1 MDCCNGNI
9 YNKYDGLQNLT
20 LYVIQYLMLNNEDIW
35 KLLKYDTQDA
45 LERPNLKREEKA
57 ALIYRGNSGGDMD
70 DYRVF
75 RTPYLDDITT
85 SQQAQ
90 LRVYLESITPDTL
103 VYGTVDINIEVL
115 CHVKMIEL
123 NDYQN
128 RIESLVWQ
136 VLKTLNGVE
145 VGGIGKLFFDRNG
158 SFYDLVKMN
167 RYNNRNFYGYTI
179 TMSTK
184 MGNLEECQ

>member
-1 MDCCNGNI
+1 MDCCNESS
-9 YNKYDGLQNLT
+9 YNQYDGLQNFT
-20 LYVIQYLMLNNEDIW
+20 LFIIQHLMLNNEDIW

-45 LERPNLKREEKA
+45 LEKPNLTREEKA
-57 ALIYRGNSGGDMD
+57 KLIYPGASGGDMD

-75 RTPYLDDITT
+75 RTPYLDDLTT
-85 SQQAQ
+85 NQQAQ
-90 LRVYLESITPDTL
+90 LRVYLESITPDTRL
-103 VYGTVDINIEVL
+103 YGTVDVNIEVI

-128 RIESLVWQ
+128 RAESIVWQ
-136 VLKTLNGVE
+136 VIKTLNGAD
-145 VGGIGKLFFDRNG
+145 VGGIGKLFFDRSG
-158 SFYDLVKMN
+158 SFYDLIKMN

-184 MGNLEECQ
+184 MGNIAECQ

>member
-1 MDCCNGNI
+1 MDCCNESS
-9 YNKYDGLQNLT
+9 YNQYDGLQNFT
-20 LYVIQYLMLNNEDIW
+20 LLIIQHLMLNNEDIW

-45 LERPNLKREEKA
+45 LEKPNLTREEKA
-57 ALIYRGNSGGDMD
+57 KLIYPGASGGDMD

-75 RTPYLDDITT
+75 RTPYLDDLTT
-85 SQQAQ
+85 NQQAQ
-90 LRVYLESITPDTL
+90 LRVYLESITPDTRL
-103 VYGTVDINIEVL
+103 YGTVDVNIEVI

-128 RIESLVWQ
+128 RAESIVWQ
-136 VLKTLNGVE
+136 VIKTLNGADV
-145 VGGIGKLFFDRNG
+145 VGIGKLFFDRNG
-158 SFYDLVKMN
+158 SFYDLIKMN

-184 MGNLEECQ
+184 MGNIAECQ

>member
-57 ALIYRGNSGGDMD
+57 ALIYHGNSGGDMD

-103 VYGTVDINIEVL
+103 VYGTVDINIEVI

>member
-1 MDCCNGNI
+1 MDCCNESS
-9 YNKYDGLQNLT
+9 YNQYDGLQNFT
-20 LYVIQYLMLNNEDIW
+20 LLIIQHLMLNKEDIW

-45 LERPNLKREEKA
+45 LEKPNLTREEKA
-57 ALIYRGNSGGDMD
+57 KLIYPGASGGDMD

-75 RTPYLDDITT
+75 RTPYLDDLTT
-85 SQQAQ
+85 NQQAQ
-90 LRVYLESITPDTL
+90 LRVYLESITPDTRL
-103 VYGTVDINIEVL
+103 YGTVDVNIEVI

-128 RIESLVWQ
+128 RAESIVWQ
-136 VLKTLNGVE
+136 VIKTLNGAD
-145 VGGIGKLFFDRNG
+145 VGGIGKLFFDRSG
-158 SFYDLVKMN
+158 SFYDLIKMN

-184 MGNLEECQ
+184 MGNISECR

>member
-1 MDCCNGNI
+1 MDCCNESS
-9 YNKYDGLQNLT
+9 YNQYDGLQNFT
-20 LYVIQYLMLNNEDIW
+20 LLIIQHLMLNNEDIW

-45 LERPNLKREEKA
+45 LEKPNLTREEKA
-57 ALIYRGNSGGDMD
+57 KLIYPGASGGDMD

-75 RTPYLDDITT
+75 RTPYLDDLTT
-85 SQQAQ
+85 DQQAQ
-90 LRVYLESITPDTL
+90 LRVYLESITPDTRL
-103 VYGTVDINIEVL
+103 YGTVDVNIEVI
-115 CHVKMIEL
+115 CHVKMVEL

-128 RIESLVWQ
+128 RAESIVWQ
-136 VLKTLNGVE
+136 VIKTLNGAD

-158 SFYDLVKMN
+158 SFYDLIKMN

-184 MGNLEECQ
+184 MGNIAECQ

>member
-1 MDCCNGNI
+1 MDCCNESS
-9 YNKYDGLQNLT
+9 YNQYDGLQNFT
-20 LYVIQYLMLNNEDIW
+20 LLIIQHLMLNNEDIW

-45 LERPNLKREEKA
+45 LEKPNLTREEKA
-57 ALIYRGNSGGDMD
+57 KLIYPGASGGDMD

-75 RTPYLDDITT
+75 RTPYLDDLTT
-85 SQQAQ
+85 NQQAQ
-90 LRVYLESITPDTL
+90 LRVYLESITPDTRL
-103 VYGTVDINIEVL
+103 YGTVDVNIEVI

-128 RIESLVWQ
+128 RVESIVWQ
-136 VLKTLNGVE
+136 VIKTLNGAD
-145 VGGIGKLFFDRNG
+145 VGGIGKLFFDRSG
-158 SFYDLVKMN
+158 SFYDLIKMN

-184 MGNLEECQ
+184 MGNISECR

>member
-1 MDCCNGNI
+1 MDCCNEI
-9 YNKYDGLQNLT
+9 SYNQYDGLQNFT
-20 LYVIQYLMLNNEDIW
+20 LFIIQHLMLNNEDIW

-45 LERPNLKREEKA
+45 LEKPNLTREEKA
-57 ALIYRGNSGGDMD
+57 SLIYPGASGGDMD

-75 RTPYLDDITT
+75 RTPYLDDLTT
-85 SQQAQ
+85 NQQAQ
-90 LRVYLESITPDTL
+90 LRVYLESVTPDTL
-103 VYGTVDINIEVL
+103 LYGTVDVNIEVI

-128 RIESLVWQ
+128 RAESIVWQ
-136 VLKTLNGVE
+136 VIKTLNGAE

-158 SFYDLVKMN
+158 SFYDLIKMN

-184 MGNLEECQ
+184 MGNISECR

>member
-1 MDCCNGNI
+1 MDCCNESS
-9 YNKYDGLQNLT
+9 YNQYDGLQNFT
-20 LYVIQYLMLNNEDIW
+20 LLIIQHLMLNNEDIW

-45 LERPNLKREEKA
+45 LEKPNLTREEKA
-57 ALIYRGNSGGDMD
+57 KLIYPGASGGDMD

-75 RTPYLDDITT
+75 RTPYLDDLTT
-85 SQQAQ
+85 NQQAQ
-90 LRVYLESITPDTL
+90 LRVYLESITPDTRL
-103 VYGTVDINIEVL
+103 YGTVDVNIEAI

-128 RIESLVWQ
+128 RAESIVWQ
-136 VLKTLNGVE
+136 VIKTLNGAD

-158 SFYDLVKMN
+158 SFYDLIKMN

-184 MGNLEECQ
+184 MGNIAECQ

>member
-1 MDCCNGNI
+1 MDCCNEI
-9 YNKYDGLQNLT
+9 SYNQYDGLQNFT
-20 LYVIQYLMLNNEDIW
+20 LFIIQHLMLNNEDIW

-45 LERPNLKREEKA
+45 LEKPNLTREEKA
-57 ALIYRGNSGGDMD
+57 SLIYPGASGGDMD

-75 RTPYLDDITT
+75 RTPYLDDLTT
-85 SQQAQ
+85 NQQAQ
-90 LRVYLESITPDTL
+90 LRVYLESVTPDTL
-103 VYGTVDINIEVL
+103 LYGTVDVNIEVI

-128 RIESLVWQ
+128 RAESIVWQ
-136 VLKTLNGVE
+136 VIKTLNGAD

-158 SFYDLVKMN
+158 SFYDLIKMN

-184 MGNLEECQ
+184 MGNISECR

>member
-1 MDCCNGNI
+1 MDCCNESS
-9 YNKYDGLQNLT
+9 YNQYDGLQNFT
-20 LYVIQYLMLNNEDIW
+20 LFIIQHLMLNNEDIW

-45 LERPNLKREEKA
+45 LEKPNLTREEKA
-57 ALIYRGNSGGDMD
+57 KLIYPGASGGDMD

-75 RTPYLDDITT
+75 RTPYLDDLTT
-85 SQQAQ
+85 NQQAQ
-90 LRVYLESITPDTL
+90 LRVYLESITPDTRL
-103 VYGTVDINIEVL
+103 YGTVDVNIEVI

-128 RIESLVWQ
+128 RAESIVWQ
-136 VLKTLNGVE
+136 VIKTLNGAD

-158 SFYDLVKMN
+158 SFYDLIKMN

-184 MGNLEECQ
+184 MGNIAECQ

>member
-1 MDCCNGNI
+1 MDCCNESS
-9 YNKYDGLQNLT
+9 YNQYDGLQNFT
-20 LYVIQYLMLNNEDIW
+20 LLIIQHLMLNNEDIW

-45 LERPNLKREEKA
+45 LEKPNLTREEKA
-57 ALIYRGNSGGDMD
+57 KLIYPGASGGDMD

-75 RTPYLDDITT
+75 RTPYLDDLTT
-85 SQQAQ
+85 NQQAQ
-90 LRVYLESITPDTL
+90 LRVYLESITPDTRL
-103 VYGTVDINIEVL
+103 YGTVDVNIEVI

-128 RIESLVWQ
+128 RAESIVWQ
-136 VLKTLNGVE
+136 VIKTLNGAD

-158 SFYDLVKMN
+158 SFYDLIKMN

-184 MGNLEECQ
+184 MGNTAECQ

>member
-1 MDCCNGNI
+1 MDCCNESS
-9 YNKYDGLQNLT
+9 YNQYDGLQNFT
-20 LYVIQYLMLNNEDIW
+20 LLIIQHLMLNNEDIW

-45 LERPNLKREEKA
+45 LEKPNLTREEKA
-57 ALIYRGNSGGDMD
+57 SLIYPGASGGDMD

-75 RTPYLDDITT
+75 RTPYLDDLTT
-85 SQQAQ
+85 NQQAQ
-90 LRVYLESITPDTL
+90 LRVYLESITPDTRL
-103 VYGTVDINIEVL
+103 YGTVDVNIEVI

-128 RIESLVWQ
+128 RAESIVWQ
-136 VLKTLNGVE
+136 VIKTLNGAD

-158 SFYDLVKMN
+158 SFYDLIKMN

-184 MGNLEECQ
+184 MGNIAECQ

>member
-1 MDCCNGNI
+1 MDCCNESS
-9 YNKYDGLQNLT
+9 YNQYDGLQNFT
-20 LYVIQYLMLNNEDIW
+20 LFIIQHLMLNNEDIW

-45 LERPNLKREEKA
+45 LEKPNLTREEKA
-57 ALIYRGNSGGDMD
+57 KLIYPGASGGDMD

-75 RTPYLDDITT
+75 RTPYLDDLTT
-85 SQQAQ
+85 NQQAQ
-90 LRVYLESITPDTL
+90 LRVYLESITPDTRM
-103 VYGTVDINIEVL
+103 YGTVDVNIEVI

-128 RIESLVWQ
+128 RAESIVWQ
-136 VLKTLNGVE
+136 VIKTLNGAD

-158 SFYDLVKMN
+158 SFYDLIKMN

-184 MGNLEECQ
+184 MGNIAECQ

>member
-1 MDCCNGNI
+1 MDCCNESS
-9 YNKYDGLQNLT
+9 YNQYDGLQNFT
-20 LYVIQYLMLNNEDIW
+20 LFIIQHLMLNNEDIW

-45 LERPNLKREEKA
+45 LERPNLTREEKA
-57 ALIYRGNSGGDMD
+57 SLIYPGASGGDMD

-75 RTPYLDDITT
+75 RTPYLDDLTT
-85 SQQAQ
+85 NQQAQ
-90 LRVYLESITPDTL
+90 LRVYLESVTPDTL
-103 VYGTVDINIEVL
+103 LYGTVDVNIEVI

-128 RIESLVWQ
+128 RAESIVWQ
-136 VLKTLNGVE
+136 VIKTLNGAN

-158 SFYDLVKMN
+158 SFYDLIKMN

-184 MGNLEECQ
+184 MGNISECQ

>member
-1 MDCCNGNI
+1 MDCCNESS
-9 YNKYDGLQNLT
+9 YNQYDGLQNFT
-20 LYVIQYLMLNNEDIW
+20 LFIIQHLMLNNEDIW

-45 LERPNLKREEKA
+45 LERPNLTREEKA
-57 ALIYRGNSGGDMD
+57 KLIYPGASGGDMD

-75 RTPYLDDITT
+75 RTPYLDDLTT
-85 SQQAQ
+85 NQQAQ
-90 LRVYLESITPDTL
+90 LRVYLESITPDTRL
-103 VYGTVDINIEVL
+103 YGTVDVNIEVI

-128 RIESLVWQ
+128 RAESIVWQ
-136 VLKTLNGVE
+136 VIKTLNGAD

-158 SFYDLVKMN
+158 SFYDLIKMN

-184 MGNLEECQ
+184 MGNIAECQ

>member
-1 MDCCNGNI
+1 MDCCNESS
-9 YNKYDGLQNLT
+9 YNQYDGLQNFT
-20 LYVIQYLMLNNEDIW
+20 LLIIQHLMLNNEDIW

-45 LERPNLKREEKA
+45 LEKPNLTREEKA
-57 ALIYRGNSGGDMD
+57 KLIYPGASGGDMD

-75 RTPYLDDITT
+75 RTPYLDDLTT
-85 SQQAQ
+85 NQQAQ
-90 LRVYLESITPDTL
+90 LRVYLESITPDTRL
-103 VYGTVDINIEVL
+103 YGTVDVNIEVI

-128 RIESLVWQ
+128 RAESIVWQ
-136 VLKTLNGVE
+136 VIKTLNGAD
-145 VGGIGKLFFDRNG
+145 VGGIGKLFFDRSG
-158 SFYDLVKMN
+158 SFYDLIKMN

-184 MGNLEECQ
+184 MGNITECQ

>member
-1 MDCCNGNI
+1 MDCCNESS
-9 YNKYDGLQNLT
+9 YNQYDGLQNFT
-20 LYVIQYLMLNNEDIW
+20 LLIIQHLMLNNEDIW

-45 LERPNLKREEKA
+45 LEKPNLTREEKA
-57 ALIYRGNSGGDMD
+57 KLIYPGASGGDMD

-75 RTPYLDDITT
+75 RTPYLDDLTT
-85 SQQAQ
+85 NQQAQ
-90 LRVYLESITPDTL
+90 LRVYLESITPDTRL
-103 VYGTVDINIEVL
+103 YGTVDVNIEVI

-128 RIESLVWQ
+128 RAEASGWQ
-136 VLKTLNGVE
+136 VIITLNGAD

-158 SFYDLVKMN
+158 SFYDLIKMN

-184 MGNLEECQ
+184 MGNIAECQ

>member
-1 MDCCNGNI
+1 
-9 YNKYDGLQNLT
+9 
-20 LYVIQYLMLNNEDIW
+20 MLNNEDIW

-45 LERPNLKREEKA
+45 LEKPNLTREEKA
-57 ALIYRGNSGGDMD
+57 KLIYPGASGGDMD

-75 RTPYLDDITT
+75 RTPYLDDLTT
-85 SQQAQ
+85 NQQAQ
-90 LRVYLESITPDTL
+90 LRVYLESITPDTRL
-103 VYGTVDINIEVL
+103 YGTVDVNIEVI

-128 RIESLVWQ
+128 RVESIVWQ
-136 VLKTLNGVE
+136 VIKTLNGAD
-145 VGGIGKLFFDRNG
+145 VGGIGKLFFDRSG
-158 SFYDLVKMN
+158 SFYDLIKMN

-184 MGNLEECQ
+184 MGNVSECQ

>member
-1 MDCCNGNI
+1 MDCCNESS
-9 YNKYDGLQNLT
+9 YNQYDGLQNFT
-20 LYVIQYLMLNNEDIW
+20 LLIIQHLMLNNEDIW

-45 LERPNLKREEKA
+45 LEKPNLTREEKA
-57 ALIYRGNSGGDMD
+57 KLIYPGASGGDMD

-75 RTPYLDDITT
+75 RTPYLDDLTT
-85 SQQAQ
+85 NQQAQ
-90 LRVYLESITPDTL
+90 LRVYLESITPDTRL
-103 VYGTVDINIEVL
+103 YGTVDVNIEVI

-128 RIESLVWQ
+128 RAESIVWQ
-136 VLKTLNGVE
+136 VIKTLNGAD

-158 SFYDLVKMN
+158 SFYDLIKMN

-184 MGNLEECQ
+184 MGNIPECR

>member
-1 MDCCNGNI
+1 MDCCNESS
-9 YNKYDGLQNLT
+9 YNQYDGLQNFT
-20 LYVIQYLMLNNEDIW
+20 LLIIQHLMLNNEDIW

-45 LERPNLKREEKA
+45 LEKPNLTREEKA
-57 ALIYRGNSGGDMD
+57 KLIYHGASGGDMD

-75 RTPYLDDITT
+75 RTPYLDDLTT
-85 SQQAQ
+85 NQQAQ
-90 LRVYLESITPDTL
+90 LRVYLESITPDTRL
-103 VYGTVDINIEVL
+103 YGTVDVNIEVI

-128 RIESLVWQ
+128 RAESIVWQ
-136 VLKTLNGVE
+136 VIKTLNGAD

-158 SFYDLVKMN
+158 SFYDLIKMN

-184 MGNLEECQ
+184 MGNIAECQ

>member
-1 MDCCNGNI
+1 MDCCNESS
-9 YNKYDGLQNLT
+9 YNQYDGLQNFT
-20 LYVIQYLMLNNEDIW
+20 LLIIQHLMLNNEDIW

-45 LERPNLKREEKA
+45 LERPNLTREEKA
-57 ALIYRGNSGGDMD
+57 KLIYPGASGGDMD

-75 RTPYLDDITT
+75 RTPYLDDLTT
-85 SQQAQ
+85 NQQAQ
-90 LRVYLESITPDTL
+90 LRVYLESITPDTRL
-103 VYGTVDINIEVL
+103 YGTVDVNIEVI

-128 RIESLVWQ
+128 RAESIVWQ
-136 VLKTLNGVE
+136 VIKTLNGAD
-145 VGGIGKLFFDRNG
+145 VGGIGKLFFDRSG
-158 SFYDLVKMN
+158 SFYDLIKMN

-184 MGNLEECQ
+184 MGNISECQ

>member
-1 MDCCNGNI
+1 MDCCNESS
-9 YNKYDGLQNLT
+9 YNQYDGLQNFT
-20 LYVIQYLMLNNEDIW
+20 LFIIQHLMLNNEDIW

-45 LERPNLKREEKA
+45 LERPNLTREEKA
-57 ALIYRGNSGGDMD
+57 SLIYPGASGGDMD

-75 RTPYLDDITT
+75 RTPYLDDLTT
-85 SQQAQ
+85 NQQAQ

-103 VYGTVDINIEVL
+103 LYGTVDVNIEVI

-128 RIESLVWQ
+128 RAESIVWQ
-136 VLKTLNGVE
+136 VIKTLNGAN

-158 SFYDLVKMN
+158 SFYDLIKMN

-184 MGNLEECQ
+184 MGNISECQ

>member
-1 MDCCNGNI
+1 MDCCNESS
-9 YNKYDGLQNLT
+9 YNQYDGLQNFT
-20 LYVIQYLMLNNEDIW
+20 LFIIQHLMLNNEDIW

-45 LERPNLKREEKA
+45 LEKPNLTREEKA
-57 ALIYRGNSGGDMD
+57 LLIYPGASGGDMD

-75 RTPYLDDITT
+75 RTPYLDDLTT
-85 SQQAQ
+85 NQQAQ
-90 LRVYLESITPDTL
+90 LRVYLESVTPDTL
-103 VYGTVDINIEVL
+103 LYGTVDVNIEVI

-128 RIESLVWQ
+128 RAESIVWQ
-136 VLKTLNGVE
+136 VIKTLNGAE

-158 SFYDLVKMN
+158 SFYDLIKMN

-184 MGNLEECQ
+184 MGNISECR

>member
-1 MDCCNGNI
+1 MDCCNESF
-9 YNKYDGLQNLT
+9 YNQYDGLQNFT
-20 LYVIQYLMLNNEDIW
+20 LLIIQHLMLNNEDIW

-45 LERPNLKREEKA
+45 LEKPNLTREEKA
-57 ALIYRGNSGGDMD
+57 KLIYPGVSGGDMD

-75 RTPYLDDITT
+75 RTPYLDDLTT
-85 SQQAQ
+85 NQQAQ
-90 LRVYLESITPDTL
+90 LRVYLESITPDTRL
-103 VYGTVDINIEVL
+103 YGTVDVNIEVI

-128 RIESLVWQ
+128 RAESIVWQ
-136 VLKTLNGVE
+136 VIKTLNGAD
-145 VGGIGKLFFDRNG
+145 VGGIGKLFFDRSG
-158 SFYDLVKMN
+158 SFYDLIKMN

-184 MGNLEECQ
+184 MGNIAECQ

>member
-1 MDCCNGNI
+1 MDCCNGSS
-9 YNKYDGLQNLT
+9 YNQYDGLQNFT
-20 LYVIQYLMLNNEDIW
+20 LLIIQHLMLNNEDIW

-45 LERPNLKREEKA
+45 LEKPNLTREEKA
-57 ALIYRGNSGGDMD
+57 KLIYPGASGGDMD

-75 RTPYLDDITT
+75 RTPYLDDLTT
-85 SQQAQ
+85 NQQAQ
-90 LRVYLESITPDTL
+90 LRVYLESITPDTRL
-103 VYGTVDINIEVL
+103 YGTVDVNIEVI

-128 RIESLVWQ
+128 RAESIVWQ
-136 VLKTLNGVE
+136 VIKTLNGAD

-158 SFYDLVKMN
+158 SFYDLIKMN

-184 MGNLEECQ
+184 MGNIAECQ

>member
-1 MDCCNGNI
+1 MDCCNESS
-9 YNKYDGLQNLT
+9 YNQYDGLQNFT
-20 LYVIQYLMLNNEDIW
+20 LFIIQHLMLNNEDIW

-45 LERPNLKREEKA
+45 LEKPNLTREEKA
-57 ALIYRGNSGGDMD
+57 KLIYPGASGGDMD

-75 RTPYLDDITT
+75 RTPYLDDLTT
-85 SQQAQ
+85 NQQAQ
-90 LRVYLESITPDTL
+90 LRVYLESITPDTRL
-103 VYGTVDINIEVL
+103 YGTVDVNIEVI
-115 CHVKMIEL
+115 CHVKMVEL

-128 RIESLVWQ
+128 RAESIVWQ
-136 VLKTLNGVE
+136 VIKTLNGAD

-158 SFYDLVKMN
+158 SFYDLIKMN

-184 MGNLEECQ
+184 MGNIAECQ

>member
-1 MDCCNGNI
+1 MNCCNGDI

-20 LYVIQYLMLNNEDIW
+20 LYLIQYLMLNNEDIW

-45 LERPNLKREEKA
+45 LQKDNLTREEKA
-57 ALIYRGNSGGDMD
+57 SLIYPGNSGGDMD

-75 RTPYLDDITT
+75 RTPYLDDINT

-103 VYGTVDINIEVL
+103 VYGTVDVNIEVI

-128 RIESLVWQ
+128 RVESIMWQ
-136 VLKTLNGVE
+136 VLKTLNGAD

-158 SFYDLVKMN
+158 GLYDLVKMN

>member
-1 MDCCNGNI
+1 MDCCNESS
-9 YNKYDGLQNLT
+9 YNQYDGLQNFT
-20 LYVIQYLMLNNEDIW
+20 LLIIQHLMLNNEDIW

-45 LERPNLKREEKA
+45 LEKPNLTREEKA
-57 ALIYRGNSGGDMD
+57 KLIYPGASGGDMD

-75 RTPYLDDITT
+75 RTPYLDDLTT
-85 SQQAQ
+85 NQQAQ
-90 LRVYLESITPDTL
+90 LRVYLESITPDTRL
-103 VYGTVDINIEVL
+103 YGTVDVNIEVI

-128 RIESLVWQ
+128 RAESIVWQ
-136 VLKTLNGVE
+136 VIKTLNGAD
-145 VGGIGKLFFDRNG
+145 VGGIGKLFFDRSG
-158 SFYDLVKMN
+158 SFYDLIKMN

-184 MGNLEECQ
+184 MGNISECR

>member
-1 MDCCNGNI
+1 MDCCNESS
-9 YNKYDGLQNLT
+9 YNQYDGLQNFT
-20 LYVIQYLMLNNEDIW
+20 LLIIQHLMLNNEDIW

-45 LERPNLKREEKA
+45 LEKPNLTREEKA
-57 ALIYRGNSGGDMD
+57 KLIYPGASGGDMD

-75 RTPYLDDITT
+75 RTPYLDDLTT
-85 SQQAQ
+85 NQQAQ
-90 LRVYLESITPDTL
+90 LRVYLESITPDTRL
-103 VYGTVDINIEVL
+103 YGTVDVNIEVI

-128 RIESLVWQ
+128 RAESIVLQ
-136 VLKTLNGVE
+136 VIKTLNGAD

-158 SFYDLVKMN
+158 SFYDLIKMN

-184 MGNLEECQ
+184 MGNIAECQ

>member
-1 MDCCNGNI
+1 MDCCNESS
-9 YNKYDGLQNLT
+9 YNQYDGLQNFT
-20 LYVIQYLMLNNEDIW
+20 LLIIKHLMLNNEDIW

-45 LERPNLKREEKA
+45 LEKPNLTREEKA
-57 ALIYRGNSGGDMD
+57 KLIYPGASGGDMD

-75 RTPYLDDITT
+75 RTPYLDDLTT
-85 SQQAQ
+85 NQQAQ
-90 LRVYLESITPDTL
+90 LRVYLESITPDTRL
-103 VYGTVDINIEVL
+103 YGTVDVNIEVI

-128 RIESLVWQ
+128 RAESIVWQ
-136 VLKTLNGVE
+136 VIKTLNGAD

-158 SFYDLVKMN
+158 SFYDLIKMN

-184 MGNLEECQ
+184 MGNISECR

>member
-1 MDCCNGNI
+1 MDCCNEI
-9 YNKYDGLQNLT
+9 SYNQYDGLQNFT
-20 LYVIQYLMLNNEDIW
+20 LFIIQHLMLNNEDIW

-45 LERPNLKREEKA
+45 LEKPNLTREEKA
-57 ALIYRGNSGGDMD
+57 SLIYPGASGDDMD

-75 RTPYLDDITT
+75 RTPYLDDLTT
-85 SQQAQ
+85 NQQAQ
-90 LRVYLESITPDTL
+90 LRVYLESVTPDTL
-103 VYGTVDINIEVL
+103 LYGTVDVNIEVI

-128 RIESLVWQ
+128 RAESIVWQ
-136 VLKTLNGVE
+136 VIKTLNGAE

-158 SFYDLVKMN
+158 SFYDLIKMN

-184 MGNLEECQ
+184 MGNISECR

>member
-1 MDCCNGNI
+1 MDCCNESF
-9 YNKYDGLQNLT
+9 YNQYDGLQNFT
-20 LYVIQYLMLNNEDIW
+20 LLIIQHLMLNNEDIW

-45 LERPNLKREEKA
+45 LEKPNLTREEKA
-57 ALIYRGNSGGDMD
+57 KLIYPGASGGDMD

-75 RTPYLDDITT
+75 RTPYLDDLTT
-85 SQQAQ
+85 NQQAQ
-90 LRVYLESITPDTL
+90 LRVYLESITPDTRL
-103 VYGTVDINIEVL
+103 YGTVDVNIEVI

-128 RIESLVWQ
+128 RAESIVWQ
-136 VLKTLNGVE
+136 VIKTLNGAD

-158 SFYDLVKMN
+158 SFYDLIKMN

-184 MGNLEECQ
+184 MGNIAECQ

>member
-1 MDCCNGNI
+1 MDCCNESS
-9 YNKYDGLQNLT
+9 YNQYDGLQNFT
-20 LYVIQYLMLNNEDIW
+20 LLIIQHLMLNNEDIW

-45 LERPNLKREEKA
+45 LEKPNLTREQKA
-57 ALIYRGNSGGDMD
+57 KLIYPGATGGDMD

-75 RTPYLDDITT
+75 RTPYLDDLTT
-85 SQQAQ
+85 NQQAQ
-90 LRVYLESITPDTL
+90 LRVYLESITPDTRL
-103 VYGTVDINIEVL
+103 YGTVDVNIEVI

-128 RIESLVWQ
+128 RAESIVWQ
-136 VLKTLNGVE
+136 VIKTLNGAD

-158 SFYDLVKMN
+158 SFYDLIKMN

-184 MGNLEECQ
+184 MGNIAECQ

>member
-1 MDCCNGNI
+1 MDCCNESS
-9 YNKYDGLQNLT
+9 YNQYDGLQNFT
-20 LYVIQYLMLNNEDIW
+20 LFIIQHLMLNNEDIW

-45 LERPNLKREEKA
+45 LEKPNLTREEKA
-57 ALIYRGNSGGDMD
+57 SLIYPGASGGDMD

-75 RTPYLDDITT
+75 RAPYLDDLTT
-85 SQQAQ
+85 NQQAQ
-90 LRVYLESITPDTL
+90 LRVYLESVTPDTL
-103 VYGTVDINIEVL
+103 LYGTVDVNIEVI

-128 RIESLVWQ
+128 RAESIVWQ
-136 VLKTLNGVE
+136 VIKTLNGAE

-158 SFYDLVKMN
+158 SFYDLIKMN

-184 MGNLEECQ
+184 MGNISECR

>member
-1 MDCCNGNI
+1 MDCCNESS
-9 YNKYDGLQNLT
+9 YNQYDGLQNFT
-20 LYVIQYLMLNNEDIW
+20 LLIIQHLMLNNEDIW

-45 LERPNLKREEKA
+45 LEKPNLTREEKA
-57 ALIYRGNSGGDMD
+57 KLIYPGASGGDMD

-75 RTPYLDDITT
+75 RTPYLDDLTT
-85 SQQAQ
+85 NQQAQ
-90 LRVYLESITPDTL
+90 LRVYLESITPDTRL
-103 VYGTVDINIEVL
+103 YGTVDVNIEVI

-128 RIESLVWQ
+128 RAESIVWQ
-136 VLKTLNGVE
+136 VIKTLNGAD

-158 SFYDLVKMN
+158 SFYDLIKMN

-184 MGNLEECQ
+184 MGNVSECR